1 MTRKCSHCGNNGH
14 NSRTCPNRG
23 GVKLFGVRLTDGPI
37 RKSASMGNLMMMSNP
52 SSPADPSEPASAA
65 AAAAA
70 AAASGYLS
78 DGLVEASTSSNSRER
93 KKGVPW
99 TEEEHRMFLLG
110 LQKLGKGDWRG
121 IARNF
126 VITRTPTQVAS
137 HAQKYFIRQ
146 SNMTR
151 KKRRSSLFDMT
162 PDPSSTAVSVEDYP
176 KVASIDPI
184 CDSSVQNQI
193 LPTGHSVCDNSSQNQ
208 MLPTGHTGCDSSVQN
223 QMLPTDLNSVFNQG
237 PLVEPNNGAPL
248 SSQPASDQ
256 EFESNYSEKTAEA
269 ENSFSQCAAAM
280 ACGVPMTFPGFMAPL
295 LPFPFPVWPGFRPAT
310 TELPPNS
317 NIFKPRAEIPKAPV
331 NIIEETGI
339 SKLSIGDPP
348 GSIEPSGLSLKLLNK
363 PSRQSAFH
371 TNPALND
378 NGFSSSGNAIHVV

>member
-23 GVKLFGVRLTDGPI
+23 GLKLFGVRLTDGPI
-37 RKSASMGNLMMMSNP
+37 RKSASMGNLMMMANP
-52 SSPADPSEPASAA
+52 SSPADLSEPATAVAA
-65 AAAAA
+65 AAAAD
-70 AAASGYLS
+70 GYLS
-78 DGLVEASTSSNSRER
+78 DGLVQASTSSNSRER

-126 VITRTPTQVAS
+126 VISRTPTQVAS

-151 KKRRSSLFDMT
+151 RKRRSSLFDMI
-162 PDPSSTAVSVEDYP
+162 PDSGATAVSVEEYSKAAP
-176 KVASIDPI
+176 IDTI
-184 CDSSVQNQI
+184 CDGSVQNQI
-193 LPTGHSVCDNSSQNQ
+193 LPTGHTDCDSSSQIQILPPGHSVCDGSAQSQILSTGPNSA
-208 MLPTGHTGCDSSVQN
+208 
-223 QMLPTDLNSVFNQG
+223 FNQG
-237 PLVEPNNGAPL
+237 PLFEPNNGAPL
-248 SSQPASDQ
+248 SSQPVSDH
-256 EFESNYSEKTAEA
+256 EFESNNSENTAEA
-269 ENSFSQCAAAM
+269 ETSFSQAAAAM
-280 ACGVPMTFPGFMAPL
+280 ACGVPMAFPGFMAPL
-295 LPFPFPVWPGFRPAT
+295 LPFPFPLWHGFRPAA

-317 NIFKPRAEIPKAPV
+317 NVFKPRAEIPKAPV
-331 NIIEETGI
+331 NIIDETGI

-378 NGFSSSGNAIHVV
+378 NGFSSNSNAIHVA

>member
-1 MTRKCSHCGNNGH
+1 
-14 NSRTCPNRG
+14 
-23 GVKLFGVRLTDGPI
+23 
-37 RKSASMGNLMMMSNP
+37 MMANP
-52 SSPADPSEPASAA
+52 SSPADLSEPATAA

-70 AAASGYLS
+70 ADGYLS
-78 DGLVEASTSSNSRER
+78 DGLVQASTSNSRER

-151 KKRRSSLFDMT
+151 RKRRSSLFDMI
-162 PDPSSTAVSVEDYP
+162 PDTSATAVSVEDYS
-176 KVASIDPI
+176 KVAPIDTI
-184 CDSSVQNQI
+184 CDSSVQNLLPAGHIDCDSSSQIQI
-193 LPTGHSVCDNSSQNQ
+193 LSTGHSVCDGSSQSQ
-208 MLPTGHTGCDSSVQN
+208 IPAG
-223 QMLPTDLNSVFNQG
+223 PNSAFNQG
-237 PLVEPNNGAPL
+237 PLIEPNNGAPL
-248 SSQPASDQ
+248 STQPASDQ
-256 EFESNYSEKTAEA
+256 EFESNISENTSEA
-269 ENSFSQCAAAM
+269 ETSFSQAVAAM
-280 ACGVPMTFPGFMAPL
+280 ACGVPMAFPGFMAPL
-295 LPFPFPVWPGFRPAT
+295 LPFPFPFWPGFRPAT

-317 NIFKPRAEIPKAPV
+317 NVFKPRAEIPKAPV
-331 NIIEETGI
+331 NIIDETGI

-378 NGFSSSGNAIHVV
+378 NGFSSNSNAIHVV

>member
-37 RKSASMGNLMMMSNP
+37 RKSASMGNLMMMASP

-70 AAASGYLS
+70 AAADGYLS

-151 KKRRSSLFDMT
+151 RKRRSSLFDMT
-162 PDPSSTAVSVEDYP
+162 PDPSATAVSVEDYS
-176 KVASIDPI
+176 KVPSIDPI

-193 LPTGHSVCDNSSQNQ
+193 LPTGHTVCDSSSQNQ
-208 MLPTGHTGCDSSVQN
+208 ILPTGHTVCDGSAQN
-223 QMLPTDLNSVFNQG
+223 QILPTSLSSAFNQG
-237 PLVEPNNGAPL
+237 PLVESNNGAPL

-256 EFESNYSEKTAEA
+256 EFESNNSENTAEA
-269 ENSFSQCAAAM
+269 ETSFSQGVAAM
-280 ACGVPMTFPGFMAPL
+280 ACGVPMVFPGFMAPL
-295 LPFPFPVWPGFRPAT
+295 LPFPFPMWPGFRPAT

-317 NIFKPRAEIPKAPV
+317 NIFKPRAEIPKAPM
-331 NIIEETGI
+331 NIIDETGI

-363 PSRQSAFH
+363 SSRQSAFH
-371 TNPALND
+371 TNPALSD
-378 NGFSSSGNAIHVV
+378 SGFSSNSNAIHVV